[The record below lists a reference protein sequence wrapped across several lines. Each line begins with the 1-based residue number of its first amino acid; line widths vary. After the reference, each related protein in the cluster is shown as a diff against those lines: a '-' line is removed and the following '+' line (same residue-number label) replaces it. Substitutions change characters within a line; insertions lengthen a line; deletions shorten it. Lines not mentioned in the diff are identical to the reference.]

1 MGLFLKAAHN
11 PREAHI
17 QKKRG
22 GGGEVVPLHYQFI
35 IDSGLLQHGSVV
47 GIFAHVFELYF
58 ACCDKILEFVGVFG
72 KDIK

>member
-1 MGLFLKAAHN
+1 MTLIRKTALN
-11 PREAHI
+11 VREAHI

-58 ACCDKILEFVGVFG
+58 AACDKILKFVGVFG

>member
-58 ACCDKILEFVGVFG
+58 AACDKILEFVGIVG